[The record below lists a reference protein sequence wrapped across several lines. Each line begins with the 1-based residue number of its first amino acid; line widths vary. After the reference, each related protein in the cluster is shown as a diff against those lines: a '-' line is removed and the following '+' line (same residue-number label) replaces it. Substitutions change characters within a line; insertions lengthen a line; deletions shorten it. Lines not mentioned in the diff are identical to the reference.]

1 MKGGGSKTEDRW
13 IDNIVK
19 TKQLIPGLLRDPADC
34 RTHRERLDGITE
46 VQKDFL
52 TVVYIDRHDG
62 HVGKLMEKYHI
73 ETSQVYRIKDEALY
87 YFTVTMYGI
96 MEC

>member
-1 MKGGGSKTEDRW
+1 MSEGVLIAVSGFSGAGKGTIMKR
-13 IDNIVK
+13 
-19 TKQLIPGLLRDPADC
+19 
-34 RTHRERLDGITE
+34 
-46 VQKDFL
+46 
-52 TVVYIDRHDG
+52 
-62 HVGKLMEKYHI
+62 LMEKYHI

>member
-1 MKGGGSKTEDRW
+1 MCIRDR
-13 IDNIVK
+13 
-19 TKQLIPGLLRDPADC
+19 
-34 RTHRERLDGITE
+34 
-46 VQKDFL
+46 F
-52 TVVYIDRHDG
+52 YIDRHDG
-62 HVGKLMEKYHI
+62 HVERLMEKYHI